1 MQWQIIAPALALIF
15 VLGIAGAW
23 LTRELWIPAR
33 TPEGPTIAV
42 LPYAD
47 PDYWKAVDAVLKKGR
62 AA

>member
-1 MQWQIIAPALALIF
+1 MKLALIF

-23 LTRELWIPAR
+23 LTRELWMPAR

-47 PDYWKAVDAVLKKGR
+47 PDI
-62 AA
+62 AAQWRL